1 MKPIITT
8 IANQKGGVGKTTTAQ
23 NLGSLL
29 ANQRSKVLLIDLDQQ
44 GSLTLVTGVNVDKA
58 QTSDQ
63 LLKGKPLKQPL
74 KTSVPNLDIVPASPE
89 LALINV
95 KNVTQLRTVL
105 GDATN
110 YRYIVIDT
118 PPALSKITT
127 AAMFASDY
135 LILPA
140 QADLLS
146 LNGLL
151 QLNDAINAVK
161 AANSGLP
168 NIAGILITDY
178 DGRSR
183 LSKQFKNQ
191 LQQTAKR
198 LNTIVFKN
206 GIRRAVAV
214 KEAQA
219 TQQPLNIYAKKAKPA
234 QDYITFT
241 NQFKQIMKEGN
252 HHE

>member
-1 MKPIITT
+1 MKPIIIT

-23 NLGSLL
+23 NLGSML
-29 ANQRSKVLLIDLDQQ
+29 ASQRSKVLLIDLDQQ
-44 GSLTLVTGVNVDKA
+44 GSLTLVTGVDAKDA

-74 KTSVPNLDIVPASPE
+74 ATSVPNLSIVPASPE
-89 LALINV
+89 LALINIRDI
-95 KNVTQLRTVL
+95 TQLKAVL
-105 GDATN
+105 RDASE

-127 AAMFASDY
+127 AAMTASDY

-151 QLNDAINAVK
+151 QLNDTINAVK
-161 AANSGLP
+161 AANNGLP
-168 NIAGILITDY
+168 NVAGILITDY

-183 LSKQFKNQ
+183 LSKQFKDQ
-191 LQQTAKR
+191 LQQVADS
-198 LNTIVFKN
+198 LNTIVFN
-206 GIRRAVAV
+206 SGIRRAVAV

-219 TQQPLNIYAKKAKPA
+219 TQQPLDVYAKKAKPT
-234 QDYITFT
+234 QDYAAFT
-241 NQFKQIMKEGN
+241 EQLKRIMKEGN
-252 HHE
+252 